1 MYISINLKIKNKKP
15 IRIISKIIDHYN
27 KHDNEKVW
35 NIARIAKM
43 WHREMK
49 WADAAG

>member
-1 MYISINLKIKNKKP
+1 MYISINLKIKNQKP

-27 KHDNEKVW
+27 KHDEKVW

>member
-1 MYISINLKIKNKKP
+1 MYIPINLKIKKT

-35 NIARIAKM
+35 NIARVTKM

-49 WADAAG
+49 WANDVG